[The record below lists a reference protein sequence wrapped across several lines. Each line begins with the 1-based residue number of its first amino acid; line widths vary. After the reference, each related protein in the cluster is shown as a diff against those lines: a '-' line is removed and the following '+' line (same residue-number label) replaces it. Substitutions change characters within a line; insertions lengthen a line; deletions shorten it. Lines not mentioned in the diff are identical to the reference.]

1 MMKCRECEGELY
13 VKKVCGQVRLKC
25 RTCQYEYQIH
35 EVSSDLDDETVAILS
50 RYNTI
55 IYD

>member
-1 MMKCRECEGELY
+1 MKCRECRGELY
-13 VKKVCGQVRLKC
+13 VKKMCGRVRLKC

-35 EVSSDLDDETVAILS
+35 EVSSELDDETAEILS